1 MNYRLF
7 TLIRLLIVLLALG
20 LAIFLAFGERGET
33 VAPDQKVV
41 FVLDINRTMNT
52 QDVLS
57 GTKQISR
64 LTAAKLLIKKSVL
77 SDPQFS
83 YGLILFN
90 AGADYLIPPTL
101 DT

>member
-1 MNYRLF
+1 MNYRF
-7 TLIRLLIVLLALG
+7 FAFIRLLIVLLALG
-20 LAIFLAFGERGET
+20 LASFLAFGERGEAI
-33 VAPDQKVV
+33 APDQKVV

-52 QDVLS
+52 QDVS
-57 GTKQISR
+57 FDAKKISR
-64 LTAAKLLIKKSVL
+64 LQSAKLLIKKSIL